1 MQVKKIKILNK
12 EFKSPITCLTAYSA
26 TVAKILDGNVD
37 IILIGDSLGSTL
49 YGMSNTQGVTL
60 EMMKIH
66 GNIVTKNINKSI
78 SIIDMPYNTY
88 RNKLQAL
95 KNARDLIKYSKAK
108 MLKLE
113 INKKNLSI
121 IKYLN
126 NKKFNIVAHIGV
138 TPQSFKD
145 FKKIRV
151 VGKDIIQKEKLINLA
166 LNAEKA
172 GAKIILLE
180 CVYERTAKEITSKV
194 SIPTIGIGS
203 SKFCDGQVLVF
214 DDLIKTDETKQVPKF
229 VKNYMNF
236 SKLSKR
242 AIKNFSKDVKK
253 RKFPNKK
260 YSYL

>member
-1 MQVKKIKILNK
+1 
-12 EFKSPITCLTAYSA
+12 
-26 TVAKILDGNVD
+26 
-37 IILIGDSLGSTL
+37 
-49 YGMSNTQGVTL
+49 
-60 EMMKIH
+60 
-66 GNIVTKNINKSI
+66 
-78 SIIDMPYNTY
+78 MPYNTY